1 MLRHYRG
8 PCGRRR
14 RADSGPSRAGR
25 QRFERSPP
33 VGAGS
38 DLAHGQ
44 QQPLVARR
52 GRHRRNTGR
61 EHLPQPGRQSRAV
74 RHGAHRQGA
83 LRTEHHALPQ
93 HVRIRRRNVRP
104 HRQIGHGVQSADRN
118 APHDRRRSFRR
129 LFGRRRA
136 RLHGGSRI
144 PHGSR
149 GPRRIRR
156 EVRARQDPIRR
167 AAGAQHPVLHQGHGA
182 SRTLRSSRIRLEGGR
197 GADSPAP
204 ESGVFQ
210 HLAARL
216 QILVA
221 GVRRTAGHDPGYR
234 KNQIRTLENRLR
246 RLESHQKFGQV
257 PGDGELHA
265 RMGRPF
271 PRQTR
276 KPAVQ
281 GLLHADPTGHHRTAR
296 ALRRRFVRRLVDRPC
311 TPPTAF
317 TAQGAPATSGT
328 ARASTRFPTAVW

>member
-144 PHGSR
+144 PHGRR

-167 AAGAQHPVLHQGHGA
+167 TAGAQHPCST
-182 SRTLRSSRIRLEGGR
+182 SRTR
-197 GADSPAP
+197 GAPYASKLPNSP
-204 ESGVFQ
+204 
-210 HLAARL
+210 
-216 QILVA
+216 
-221 GVRRTAGHDPGYR
+221 
-234 KNQIRTLENRLR
+234 
-246 RLESHQKFGQV
+246 
-257 PGDGELHA
+257 
-265 RMGRPF
+265 
-271 PRQTR
+271 
-276 KPAVQ
+276 
-281 GLLHADPTGHHRTAR
+281 
-296 ALRRRFVRRLVDRPC
+296 
-311 TPPTAF
+311 
-317 TAQGAPATSGT
+317 
-328 ARASTRFPTAVW
+328 

>member
-129 LFGRRRA
+129 LFGRRRT

-156 EVRARQDPIRR
+156 EVRARPRPDT
-167 AAGAQHPVLHQGHGA
+167 ASCWGTASCST
-182 SRTLRSSRIRLEGGR
+182 SRTR
-197 GADSPAP
+197 GVPYASKLPNSP
-204 ESGVFQ
+204 
-210 HLAARL
+210 
-216 QILVA
+216 
-221 GVRRTAGHDPGYR
+221 
-234 KNQIRTLENRLR
+234 
-246 RLESHQKFGQV
+246 
-257 PGDGELHA
+257 
-265 RMGRPF
+265 
-271 PRQTR
+271 
-276 KPAVQ
+276 
-281 GLLHADPTGHHRTAR
+281 
-296 ALRRRFVRRLVDRPC
+296 
-311 TPPTAF
+311 
-317 TAQGAPATSGT
+317 
-328 ARASTRFPTAVW
+328 

>member
-144 PHGSR
+144 PHGT
-149 GPRRIRR
+149 
-156 EVRARQDPIRR
+156 AKNT
-167 AAGAQHPVLHQGHGA
+167 A
-182 SRTLRSSRIRLEGGR
+182 RSSRPTRPDTANCWGTASCSTSRTR
-197 GADSPAP
+197 GAPYASKLPNSP
-204 ESGVFQ
+204 
-210 HLAARL
+210 
-216 QILVA
+216 
-221 GVRRTAGHDPGYR
+221 
-234 KNQIRTLENRLR
+234 
-246 RLESHQKFGQV
+246 
-257 PGDGELHA
+257 
-265 RMGRPF
+265 
-271 PRQTR
+271 
-276 KPAVQ
+276 
-281 GLLHADPTGHHRTAR
+281 
-296 ALRRRFVRRLVDRPC
+296 
-311 TPPTAF
+311 
-317 TAQGAPATSGT
+317 
-328 ARASTRFPTAVW
+328 